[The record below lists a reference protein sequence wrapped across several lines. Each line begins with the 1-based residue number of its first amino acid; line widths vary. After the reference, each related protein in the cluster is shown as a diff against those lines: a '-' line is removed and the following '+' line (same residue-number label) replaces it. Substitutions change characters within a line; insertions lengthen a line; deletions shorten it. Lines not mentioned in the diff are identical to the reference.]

1 MFLYL
6 GHAKGTREDCRVRAF
21 SLVDERKK
29 KKDVDEAF
37 FRLRR
42 APTAL

>member
-21 SLVDERKK
+21 SFLVDEK

-37 FRLRR
+37 FHLRR

>member
-1 MFLYL
+1 MLKELEKTVEYVHL
-6 GHAKGTREDCRVRAF
+6 HF
-21 SLVDERKK
+21 SLMK